1 MAPTLHTARLL
12 LTPVGEPD
20 LPALHAHWNDPQ
32 VARWLWDAEP
42 VPLQT
47 VADVIARSTL
57 TFEQSG
63 WGLWA
68 LRPARAAPLIGVC
81 SLSPFDHAP
90 GAVELLY
97 SLDPTQW
104 SRGLATEAATAVVA
118 YAFDVLTL
126 PEILATTD
134 HANAP
139 SIRTLTRLGA
149 LPTPRLRAGPSTYPC
164 YRLRPQPPQVCSFR
178 APVAQWIEQRTSNP

>member
-12 LTPVGEPD
+12 LTPVRKQD

-47 VADVIARSTL
+47 VADLIIRSTH
-57 TFEQSG
+57 TFETSG

-68 LRPARAAPLIGVC
+68 LRPTRAAPLVGVC
-81 SLSPFDHAP
+81 GLSPFEHAP

-97 SLDPTQW
+97 SLDPAQW
-104 SRGLATEAATAVVA
+104 GNGLTTEAATAVLA
-118 YAFDVLTL
+118 YAFEVLAL

-134 HANAP
+134 DANHP

-149 LPTPRLRAGPSTYPC
+149 TPIPRLQVGPNTYPC
-164 YRLRPQPPQVCSFR
+164 YRLTPQ
-178 APVAQWIEQRTSNP
+178 APRYAPSEPL

>member
-20 LPALHAHWNDPQ
+20 LPALHAHWNDPR

-42 VPLQT
+42 VSLHT
-47 VADVIARSTL
+47 VAELIARSTR
-57 TFEQSG
+57 TFEPSG

-68 LRPARAAPLIGVC
+68 LRPTRATPLIGVC
-81 SLSPFDHAP
+81 GLSPFEQAP

-97 SLDPTQW
+97 SLEPAHW
-104 SRGLATEAATAVVA
+104 SNGLATEAATAVVA
-118 YAFDVLTL
+118 YAFDVLAL
-126 PEILATTD
+126 PEVLATTD
-134 HANAP
+134 EANAP

-149 LPTPRLRAGPSTYPC
+149 TPAPLLQVGPTTYPC
-164 YRLRPQPPQVCSFR
+164 YRLRPQPPGY
-178 APVAQWIEQRTSNP
+178 APSKPL

>member
-12 LTPVGEPD
+12 LTPVGEQD

-47 VADVIARSTL
+47 VADLITRSTH
-57 TFEQSG
+57 TFEQSA

-68 LRPARAAPLIGVC
+68 LRRTRDTPLLGVC
-81 SLSPFDHAP
+81 GLSPFQHAP
-90 GAVELLY
+90 GGVELLY
-97 SLDPTQW
+97 SLDPTHR
-104 SRGLATEAATAVVA
+104 SRGLATEAATAVLA
-118 YAFDVLTL
+118 YAFEVLAL
-126 PEILATTD
+126 PEVHATTD
-134 HANAP
+134 DANHP

-149 LPTPRLRAGPSTYPC
+149 TPAPRLQVGPDTYLR
-164 YRLRPQPPQVCSFR
+164 YRLHPQPPR
-178 APVAQWIEQRTSNP
+178 YAPSEPL